1 MAEAD
6 RHPETRDVWPRAL
19 LLFAAGL
26 LAFIMLAALA
36 LKLIFGPVPYPELPG
51 AADTGNAASPAL
63 QRFPEADLAAF
74 RKALLTSEIPTVR
87 GKFKFGANQHPVQ
100 DWYALTAEKG
110 ADGKMVLKT
119 EKKVLTDHGDVYA
132 SECKMAKD

>member
-1 MAEAD
+1 MAEATGQMA
-6 RHPETRDVWPRAL
+6 E
-19 LLFAAGL
+19 
-26 LAFIMLAALA
+26 AFRGEIHQSVDKKARVS
-36 LKLIFGPVPYPELPG
+36 IP
-51 AADTGNAASPAL
+51 
-63 QRFPEADLAAF
+63 AAF